1 MARIVVDGIPYVYG
15 LFNDN
20 ATTIGTY
27 NIDVTNASFF
37 QSAYC
42 VTGNYNGVSLD
53 PYINNG
59 NVSLTYD
66 PANTYGKLTITTGNV
81 QSSMTVTYNLRQQ
94 VWGFSL
100 SQNNS
105 LNSGRTLVNGSD
117 LYIGNSSN
125 GLIQLG
131 TKADF
136 DQCFQSVSE
145 GKSIVAAAVTDKG
158 VQTAADSTFQQIADN
173 IEAIS
178 QLDTSDANATASQI
192 LSGYSAY
199 VNGSKVTGSMT
210 NRGAV
215 TSSLNCGNSY
225 TIPEGYHNGTGK
237 VTANTLA
244 SQTSAT
250 AVAADILTGKTAY
263 VNGNRLTGTMANRGA
278 ASQALNC
285 GGSYTIPAGY
295 HNGSG
300 RVTANSLASQT
311 AGTATAAQIF
321 SGYTAWV
328 NGTRLTGTAS
338 GAKTNARVTRTSSYS
353 GNLGSRI
360 GSFNGTTLRVT
371 LTTTEGNLAV
381 VESGD
386 YIEIE
391 LS

>member
-1 MARIVVDGIPYVYG
+1 M
-15 LFNDN
+15 
-20 ATTIGTY
+20 
-27 NIDVTNASFF
+27 
-37 QSAYC
+37 
-42 VTGNYNGVSLD
+42 
-53 PYINNG
+53 
-59 NVSLTYD
+59 
-66 PANTYGKLTITTGNV
+66 
-81 QSSMTVTYNLRQQ
+81 
-94 VWGFSL
+94 
-100 SQNNS
+100 
-105 LNSGRTLVNGSD
+105 VNGSD

-131 TKADF
+131 TKSDF

-178 QLDTSDANATASQI
+178 QLDTSDANATSSQI

-199 VNGSKVTGSMT
+199 VNGSKVTGTMT

-278 ASQALNC
+278 VSQALNC

-328 NGTRLTGTAS
+328 NGARLTGTAS

-371 LTTTEGNLAV
+371 LTITEGNLAV

>member
-1 MARIVVDGIPYVYG
+1 M
-15 LFNDN
+15 
-20 ATTIGTY
+20 
-27 NIDVTNASFF
+27 
-37 QSAYC
+37 
-42 VTGNYNGVSLD
+42 
-53 PYINNG
+53 
-59 NVSLTYD
+59 
-66 PANTYGKLTITTGNV
+66 
-81 QSSMTVTYNLRQQ
+81 
-94 VWGFSL
+94 
-100 SQNNS
+100 
-105 LNSGRTLVNGSD
+105 
-117 LYIGNSSN
+117 YIGNSSN

-131 TKADF
+131 TKSDF

-178 QLDTSDANATASQI
+178 QLDTSDANATSSQI

-199 VNGSKVTGSMT
+199 VNGSKVTGTMT
-210 NRGAV
+210 NCGAV
-215 TSSLNCGNSY
+215 TSS
-225 TIPEGYHNGTGK
+225 
-237 VTANTLA
+237 
-244 SQTSAT
+244 
-250 AVAADILTGKTAY
+250 
-263 VNGNRLTGTMANRGA
+263 
-278 ASQALNC
+278 LNC

-328 NGTRLTGTAS
+328 NGTRLAGTAS

-371 LTTTEGNLAV
+371 LTTTEGNLVV